1 MKTRGSGQ
9 WSGWLAIV
17 LAACGPP
24 ATVVTITLVD
34 PRRVASPDTSD
45 RLYLVEVRTSPIS
58 LLDKVRAGFGADRPD
73 TIPGIRVLF
82 APVVVHDSVVVGFR
96 AMGAGGSPAG
106 TFTYDLE
113 TKKVSRGP
121 LPIWI
126 QDLAEFSRPA
136 LSPDAQHIAYVA
148 FTPEGHQQGIVRH
161 WPDGNVVRRGPAG
174 RRPAYRNPGRANWAD
189 DYRYTIAYDATVDP
203 YPVQFIVKGDLRV
216 EQGPGDVDTVPWTF
230 DSVPS
235 AAPPVSDWAADT
247 ARQAQTQRQ
256 WDHWRALLPGIPK
269 QPPSAFA
276 DLPAGFRG
284 ELEALGCM
292 IPQAV
297 GTRPNNVVRGS
308 FGAKGQLDWAAL
320 CSRNRSSSI
329 VVHWGGPAHCPRE
342 FDQKSDVQLVSGE
355 IGATQ
360 YARRLD
366 VAQYYYPLLD
376 AADNVVTDSIPF
388 EYDAIAEILFAKDSS
403 WWACKNGGWL
413 EIRR

>member
-1 MKTRGSGQ
+1 
-9 WSGWLAIV
+9 V
-17 LAACGPP
+17 
-24 ATVVTITLVD
+24 
-34 PRRVASPDTSD
+34 
-45 RLYLVEVRTSPIS
+45 YLVEVRHNPMSWVDR
-58 LLDKVRAGFGADRPD
+58 LRVGRGAEHPD

-82 APVVVHDSVVVGFR
+82 LPVVVDDSVVVGFW

-121 LPIWI
+121 LPVWI
-126 QDLAEFSRPA
+126 QDLADFSHPA
-136 LSPDAQHIAYVA
+136 LSPDARHIAYVA

-174 RRPAYRNPGRANWAD
+174 RRVAYRNPGRAIWAD
-189 DYRYTIAYDATVDP
+189 NHRFSIAYDGTVDP

-216 EQGPGDVDTVPWTF
+216 EQGSGDVDTVPWTF
-230 DSVPS
+230 DSV
-235 AAPPVSDWAADT
+235 AAPAPAAAEDWAIDA
-247 ARQAQTQRQ
+247 ARQAETQRQ
-256 WDHWRALLPGIPK
+256 WDHWRALLPGIPM

-276 DLPAGFRG
+276 DLPAGFRS

-342 FDQKSDVQLVSGE
+342 LDQKGDVQLVSGE
-355 IGATQ
+355 IGATE

-376 AADNVVTDSIPF
+376 EADNVVTDSIPF
-388 EYDAIAEILFAKDSS
+388 EHDAIAEILWAEDSS
-403 WWACKNGGWL
+403 WWACKDGGW
-413 EIRR
+413 INVSR